1 MTVAYGAP
9 SRLAAMKANWVFT
22 APNWAVTS
30 PYWALSAVIE
40 GRYGDARSRM
50 FDGGHGGRVTTR
62 TGQ

>member
-1 MTVAYGAP
+1 MTAAPGALP
-9 SRLAAMKANWVFT
+9 YRAPTKSNWAFT
-22 APNWAVTS
+22 ALNWAVTS
-30 PYWALSAVIE
+30 LYRALSRHPE